1 MKSKNNHLLHQWN
14 LIAHTLKWW
23 CEWWNS
29 KGFHFSSSISACE
42 PIYPQHVY
50 WGNPTC
56 LTAIILAAIGCVF
69 TIAILAIFIIYRDAA
84 VVKASTRELMWVILL
99 AMLLGHASVALV
111 LLRPSK
117 IPCALQR
124 IFPGLAFTIIY
135 AALVTK
141 TNRIARIL
149 EGSKRILLK
158 KQRFLST
165 PAQLVITGSKLKLA
179 WGQFT
184 WQVDLYRR

>member
-1 MKSKNNHLLHQWN
+1 M
-14 LIAHTLKWW
+14 IV
-23 CEWWNS
+23 
-29 KGFHFSSSISACE
+29 SISEVMWIYSILALFSACE
-42 PIYPQHVY
+42 PIDVLHAH

-56 LTAIILAAIGCVF
+56 LVAIILACFGGLL
-69 TIAILAIFIIYRDAA
+69 TIVILIIFIIHRNAA

-99 AMLLGHASVALV
+99 AMLLAHASVALV
-111 LLRPSK
+111 LPRPSN
-117 IPCALQR
+117 ITCALQR

-165 PAQLVITGSKLKLA
+165 PAQLVITGSRFLFSIR
-179 WGQFT
+179 QFVFIMGF
-184 WQVDLYRR
+184 QGPRIRLINPQQLF